1 MSLRLKRKRECENSL
16 NIGKLNTLKNEFNK
30 NKINKLIQNSLCT
43 NSLHRVSEKRE
54 YMQSRDNEFS
64 HTLDPV
70 LEISNQGL
78 SGRCWLFAVLNVMR
92 HELIRKFELNRE
104 FELSESYV
112 CFYEKLE
119 KCNYFLTQILDYD
132 SLDLTNEKLRLL
144 LACGCQDGGFW
155 ISCVNLIEKYG
166 IIPQSCY
173 RESLNSFSTSTM
185 NEVLD
190 TKLREFATELTN
202 EPDKKKRILMKEKM
216 MEQIYSILCKLLGTP
231 PNPNEKFNWSFSMY
245 MDLSKQIER
254 EQKRQHID
262 GHYENLQV
270 KNTFEI
276 TPLEFYSHFIVNKF
290 NDYISL
296 GNDPRNQYHKYYQ
309 SFDNDIVIEGK
320 RNGYYNVPIEI
331 LSNTC
336 IRSIMDNTPV
346 EFSCDVRKY
355 LNIEEE
361 LLDNKCYDFKLV
373 FDDDFDKLTKEQS
386 MKCYDSHATHAMVF
400 VGVDLDNEGNPLKWK
415 VENSWGRHENSNG
428 YYTMSHEWFK
438 RYVFDVVVQN
448 KYIEKKLLHNYD
460 TESKNP
466 ITLPEYDVMA

>member
-16 NIGKLNTLKNEFNK
+16 NIEKLNTLKNEFNK

-92 HELIRKFELNRE
+92 HELIRKYELNRE

-173 RESLNSFSTSTM
+173 R
-185 NEVLD
+185 
-190 TKLREFATELTN
+190 
-202 EPDKKKRILMKEKM
+202 
-216 MEQIYSILCKLLGTP
+216 
-231 PNPNEKFNWSFSMY
+231 
-245 MDLSKQIER
+245 
-254 EQKRQHID
+254 
-262 GHYENLQV
+262 
-270 KNTFEI
+270 
-276 TPLEFYSHFIVNKF
+276 
-290 NDYISL
+290 
-296 GNDPRNQYHKYYQ
+296 
-309 SFDNDIVIEGK
+309 
-320 RNGYYNVPIEI
+320 
-331 LSNTC
+331 
-336 IRSIMDNTPV
+336 
-346 EFSCDVRKY
+346 
-355 LNIEEE
+355 
-361 LLDNKCYDFKLV
+361 
-373 FDDDFDKLTKEQS
+373 
-386 MKCYDSHATHAMVF
+386 
-400 VGVDLDNEGNPLKWK
+400 
-415 VENSWGRHENSNG
+415 
-428 YYTMSHEWFK
+428 
-438 RYVFDVVVQN
+438 
-448 KYIEKKLLHNYD
+448 
-460 TESKNP
+460 
-466 ITLPEYDVMA
+466 